1 MVGRVR
7 DLLEVCSRTN
17 RYNEGPMAKR
27 RPRQHIWLRLLMAVF
42 YVAVALL
49 HSRDL
54 ALTAE
59 LDEAVHINANF
70 SANQPLPPRGRI
82 ELQASRPLLENE
94 GRFAVVIGDT
104 DVTSLCVISGREIV
118 YIPRPL
124 PLPLGETSVVV
135 YLVSAQNEWSEV
147 SRLPLLVEE
156 PKTSALSTTNAGN
169 GIPPPP
175 PGVAAASSSVAATP
189 PARSPSASPFQFI
202 PSVSVNVKA
211 QSTSLFFPESSRPDR
226 LNFTDVAVQMALQG
240 NYQSRIVAIQ
250 NQFDFA
256 GSSVENE
263 ALRFGQLGSQA
274 PQFDLSAYTMQ
285 YQLFRSKLRLGNV
298 SFGSNRHLIN
308 SFTSRGISLTIPI
321 AKRFDISGAMMNGT
335 SIVGYENFF
344 GLNRKQHRVYSATVG
359 IEILE
364 KRPGG
369 FRIELS
375 ALNGSLLPSSSF
387 NQALVSDAEKSK
399 GGSIRVLGSD
409 RSQRLRFDG
418 GFSRSRFTNPAD
430 PLLYQGRNVIP
441 VRPVWRNAQ
450 YLDLNFDLFR
460 SYKLTEKYPL
470 SLSLGYRHE
479 RVDPLYK
486 SVVAFSQADHLNNQ
500 LDVTGSLGTINFA
513 ANYARGNDNLNGI
526 KSILQTLS
534 RRSAFNISAAATSF
548 FGQESSSRWNPRL
561 SYSFDRLHQHAAF
574 VPINGDFVSSTQV
587 PDQVSLSQNFSAEW
601 QLTSKVRAGYRF
613 NYSFQD
619 NRQPGRERSDL
630 LNENN
635 SVTIGLNLINDLD
648 LNFDIGA
655 ERASSF
661 QQDTINNTFRV
672 GTNMTWR
679 MTSTM
684 AWALNASTTGAGDR
698 ANTSR
703 RRDADL
709 DVQYTWRFL
718 NTEKDRWRK
727 MQGQFFIRYANRYGS
742 TRDLLFGFN
751 TLNKLQ
757 TFNAGINFTFF

>member
-1 MVGRVR
+1 
-7 DLLEVCSRTN
+7 
-17 RYNEGPMAKR
+17 MAK
-27 RPRQHIWLRLLMAVF
+27 PKARQHKWFRLLISLIS
-42 YVAVALL
+42 VALAL
-49 HSRDL
+49 MHSSDL
-54 ALTAE
+54 ALMAE

-70 SANQPLPPRGRI
+70 SANQPLSPRGRI
-82 ELQASRPLLENE
+82 QLQTSRPLVESE

-118 YIPRPL
+118 YIPKPL

-135 YLVSAQNEWSEV
+135 YLVSNQNEWTEV

-156 PKTSALSTTNAGN
+156 PKNSLVNTTNGTNGN
-169 GIPPPP
+169 SAPP
-175 PGVAAASSSVAATP
+175 PGVAAASSTVATP
-189 PARSPSASPFQFI
+189 PAGTSQSLSPFQLI

-211 QSTSLFFPESSRPDR
+211 QSTALFFPQSSRPDR
-226 LNFTDVAVQMALQG
+226 INFTDIAVQMSLQG
-240 NYQSRIVAIQ
+240 NYQNQIVSIQ
-250 NQFDFA
+250 NQFDLA

-285 YQLFRSKLRLGNV
+285 YQLFRSKLRLGSV

-321 AKRFDISGAMMNGT
+321 TKRFDISGAMMNGT

-344 GLNRKQHRVYSATVG
+344 GLNRKQHRVYSTTLG

-369 FRIELS
+369 FRVELS
-375 ALNGSLLPSSSF
+375 GLNGSLLPLSGF
-387 NQALVSDAEKSK
+387 NQGMVSDAEKSK
-399 GGSIRVLGSD
+399 GGSVRVVASD
-409 RSQRLRFDG
+409 KSERLRFDG
-418 GFSRSRFTNPAD
+418 GFARSRFTNPAD

-441 VRPVWRNAQ
+441 VRAVWRNAR
-450 YLDLNFDLFR
+450 YLDLNYDLLR
-460 SYKLTEKYPL
+460 GYKLTEKHPL
-470 SLSLGYRHE
+470 SLSLSYRHE

-500 LDVTGSLGTINFA
+500 LDLTGTFGTINFA
-513 ANYARGNDNLNGI
+513 GSYSRGNDNLNGI
-526 KSILQTLS
+526 RSILQTLS
-534 RRSAFNISAAATSF
+534 RRSAFNISAAASSF
-548 FGQESSSRWNPRL
+548 LGQESVSRWNPRL
-561 SYSFDRLHQHAAF
+561 SYSFDRLHQYAAF
-574 VPINGDFVSSTQV
+574 VPINGDFVSPTQI
-587 PDQVSLSQNFSAEW
+587 PDQMSFNQGFSAEW

-619 NRQPGRERSDL
+619 NRQEGRERSDL
-630 LNENN
+630 LNQNN
-635 SVTIGLNLINDLD
+635 SVTIGLNLIKDLD
-648 LNFDIGA
+648 LNLDIGA

-661 QQDTINNTFRV
+661 QQNTINNTFRV
-672 GTNMTWR
+672 GTSITWR
-679 MTSTM
+679 MTPSM
-684 AWALNASTTGAGDR
+684 AWALNASTTGAGDQ
-698 ANTSR
+698 ANTNH

-718 NTEKDRWRK
+718 NTEKNRWRK
-727 MQGQFFIRYANRYGS
+727 MQGQFFIRYANRYGA

-757 TFNAGINFTFF
+757 TFNAGINLNFF